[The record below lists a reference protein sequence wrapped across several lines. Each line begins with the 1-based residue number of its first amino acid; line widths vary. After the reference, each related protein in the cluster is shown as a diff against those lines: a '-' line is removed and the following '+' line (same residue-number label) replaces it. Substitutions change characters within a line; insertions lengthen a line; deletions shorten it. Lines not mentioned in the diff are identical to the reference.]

1 VRKTSGAAR
10 RFRDRYPGPWKIDRT
25 PSGFKVTSGKTTLLY
40 IYVHAEDWQSVASTG
55 EHRLTWA
62 EGQALAE
69 AIVALSGRPVS

>member
-1 VRKTSGAAR
+1 
-10 RFRDRYPGPWKIDRT
+10 
-25 PSGFKVTSGKTTLLY
+25 
-40 IYVHAEDWQSVASTG
+40 VHAEDWQSVASTG